1 MNSLRRRSEQIGREA
16 IKGLLGQAIGLHQA
30 GRFGEAEQL
39 YDRVLSVDKNNVEA
53 LQLLGTMEA
62 QRGNLSKAYKL
73 LSSALELKPRSAEL
87 LINLGNVLK
96 LQGRFEEALRMY
108 DKALSI
114 DPNSILALNNRGSAL
129 STLRRFS
136 DARASFDT
144 ALKINPDYADALY
157 NRGNLFIN
165 LNLPA
170 EALVDLN
177 KAQAVQA
184 NDPQILVSRGN
195 ALVMLL
201 QLEEA
206 IESFNRALAI
216 RPGFPEALVSRG
228 VALRKQNRLSEA
240 LASCDQALMARPN
253 YAEALSNRGLVLHE
267 LKRFDEALTSYERAL
282 AVRPDF
288 AEALVNRGRT
298 LSDLKRF
305 DDALEAY
312 DGALKLKP
320 DLAEACCGRGNVFVE
335 IKRYDDASAAY
346 DRALMLKPDLAEAW
360 LGRGNVFTE
369 IRQYN
374 DALAAYD
381 RALTLKPDLAEAWLG
396 RGNVFTKIT
405 QYKDALAAY
414 DRALTL
420 KPDLAEAWLGRGNAL
435 LDQSKVDEAIIC
447 YRRASAIKA
456 DVHSNLIFGYN
467 FDLAAT
473 TAEQQIA
480 RARWDELNG
489 RRFAGTIRPH
499 ANHRIPDRRLR
510 IGYVSSHF
518 RHQAATYAFGG
529 VLLCHD
535 KKLFDV
541 VCYSDTWPEDDV
553 TARLRAHA
561 GKWHRTLGLT
571 DDALADL
578 IRTDGI
584 DILVDLVGH
593 MSGHRLFVFARKP
606 APVQVT
612 AWGEPT
618 GTGLSVMDY
627 LLADP
632 VLVPETERALLVEQV
647 IDLPNF
653 LGYWVPDRL
662 PEPGALP
669 ALGRGHITFGSFNRL
684 AKILDPVLRT
694 WTSILRLL
702 PEAHLLIKDRGL
714 ADLNQRARI
723 HAVFAEQGVGVER
736 VKLLGPTDR
745 AGHFAAYQEIDLAL
759 DPFPHGGGMTTLD
772 ALWMG
777 VPVVTWSGRTISSRL
792 AAASLSALGLTDF
805 IAFDPETYVELAVAK
820 ATDVEALSRLRA
832 NLRRRVSHSRFGDC
846 ALYTSAVEAAYRE
859 MWQRWC
865 VGARS

>member
-1 MNSLRRRSEQIGREA
+1 
-16 IKGLLGQAIGLHQA
+16 
-30 GRFGEAEQL
+30 
-39 YDRVLSVDKNNVEA
+39 
-53 LQLLGTMEA
+53 
-62 QRGNLSKAYKL
+62 
-73 LSSALELKPRSAEL
+73 
-87 LINLGNVLK
+87 
-96 LQGRFEEALRMY
+96 MY

-114 DPNSILALNNRGSAL
+114 NPNSILALNNRGSTL

-144 ALKINPDYADALY
+144 ALKIKPDYADALY
-157 NRGNLFIN
+157 NRANLFIN

-177 KAQAVQA
+177 KAQAIQA

-201 QLEEA
+201 QIEEA
-206 IESFNRALAI
+206 IESFNRVLAI
-216 RPGFPEALVSRG
+216 QPGFPEALVSRG
-228 VALRKQNRLSEA
+228 VALRKQNRLIEA

-253 YAEALSNRGLVLHE
+253 YAEALSNRGLILHE

-282 AVRPDF
+282 AVRPHF
-288 AEALVNRGRT
+288 VEALVNRGRT
-298 LSDLKRF
+298 FSDLKRF
-305 DDALEAY
+305 DDALAAY
-312 DGALKLKP
+312 DRALMLKP
-320 DLAEACCGRGNVFVE
+320 DFAEACLGRGNVFIE
-335 IKRYDDASAAY
+335 ITQYNDALEAY
-346 DRALMLKPDLAEAW
+346 HGALMLKPDLAEAW
-360 LGRGNVFTE
+360 LGRGNVFTKL
-369 IRQYN
+369 RQYN

-381 RALTLKPDLAEAWLG
+381 RGLTFKPDLAEAWLGRGNVFTKFRQYNDALAAYDRGLTFKPDLAEAWLGRGNVFTKFRQYNDALAAYDRALTFKPDLAEAWLGRGNVFTEITQYNDALATYDGALTLKPDLAEAWLG
-396 RGNVFTKIT
+396 RGNVFTKIM
-405 QYKDALAAY
+405 QYNDALAAY

-435 LDQSKVDEAIIC
+435 LDQSKVDDAIMC
-447 YRRASAIKA
+447 YRRASAIKP
-456 DVHSNLIFGYN
+456 DVHSNLIFAYN

-473 TAEQQIA
+473 PAEQQVA
-480 RARWDELNG
+480 RARWDELNA
-489 RRFAGTIRPH
+489 RRLAGTIRPH
-499 ANHRIPDRRLR
+499 ANHPIPDRRLR

-529 VLLCHD
+529 VILCHD
-535 KKLFDV
+535 QKLFDV

-561 GKWHRTLGLT
+561 GKWHHTLGLT

-593 MSGHRLFVFARKP
+593 MSGHRLLVFARKP

-662 PEPGALP
+662 PEPGGLP

-694 WTSILRLL
+694 WASILCLL

-745 AGHFAAYQEIDLAL
+745 ATHFAAYQEIDLAL

-792 AAASLSALGLTDF
+792 AAASLSALDLTDF
-805 IAFDPETYVELAVAK
+805 IASDRETYVELAVAK
-820 ATDVEALSRLRA
+820 ASDVEALSRLRA

-846 ALYTSAVEAAYRE
+846 ARYTGAVEAAYRE